1 MFMLKVLGG
10 PVLTGPGG
18 PVTGR
23 AAYRRR
29 MALLA
34 VLAVARGRPVGR
46 ERLIGLLWPEH
57 AADAARHTLSESLY
71 VLRRELGADLFT
83 SVGDEVALSTAAV
96 RSDVGAFEEALEE
109 GRLEDAVR
117 EYGGPLLEG
126 FFVDDAP
133 DFERWVDGERDRLA
147 RAFAAALQALA
158 ERAEAAG
165 ARMEAVEWWRSL
177 AAHDPYSSR
186 AVLRLVEVL
195 DAAG

>member
-1 MFMLKVLGG
+1 MFTFKVLGG
-10 PVLTGPGG
+10 PVLTGPQG

-83 SVGDEVALSTAAV
+83 SVGDEVALSPAAM
-96 RSDVGAFEEALEE
+96 RSDVGAFEQALEE
-109 GRLEDAVR
+109 GLQAFEGTVIAVTHDR
-117 EYGGPLLEG
+117 W
-126 FFVDDAP
+126 FTRSFDRFVR
-133 DFERWVDGERDRLA
+133 FSGDGEVT
-147 RAFAAALQALA
+147 
-158 ERAEAAG
+158 ETT
-165 ARMEAVEWWRSL
+165 EAVWE
-177 AAHDPYSSR
+177 D
-186 AVLRLVEVL
+186 
-195 DAAG
+195 D